1 MSCQNLFR
9 NSIGNNVNVID
20 DMDNADDVDKADD
33 VDNVDDIDNIDDVE
47 FFKFSEGRSCK
58 HASSN
63 MSWSALILSI
73 TSLN

>member
-1 MSCQNLFR
+1 MFR
-9 NSIGNNVNVID
+9 NSIGNNVYVID
-20 DMDNADDVDKADD
+20 DMDNADEVDKADD
-33 VDNVDDIDNIDDVE
+33 VDNVDDVDDIDNIDDVE